1 MTNTSKFDTFR
12 IQIFKKEITKVIHQS
27 SSTHRHSK
35 LAETFHNTDILKLH
49 RYENM

>member
-35 LAETFHNTDILKLH
+35 LAETFHNYTDMKICKP
-49 RYENM
+49 NIN